1 LPVIKRLVI
10 FFVLFNCYY
19 SSFCQQLTGVWKGR
33 INNSRVELKLV
44 QNGDSITGTSY
55 YHGLINNYRR
65 YSIKGYFDPYTN
77 SVVWWDDQLISNKG
91 VNTSEKEWLSVADF
105 DCPGS
110 GRMYLDGKASP
121 KETKEKPQG
130 VVSLT
135 KVNKPSFHDEWDFII
150 DNYTEGGNNPKLIDS
165 ISRIALLR
173 KPEPERPL
181 IANQTKPA
189 PTITPA
195 VSKTPAVQKPVEVP
209 VATVIKPTK
218 PLTID
223 EMFTTRK
230 KIFNTE
236 IPVMGDSIELRFYD
250 NAEVD
255 GDSISLFLNN
265 KMIFTHLR
273 LTANAYTIKLPVK
286 DLQQDNE
293 LVMVAENLGAIP
305 PNTSYMVAIVGD
317 KKFDAQLEST
327 ENSSSL
333 IRLKKQ

>member
-1 LPVIKRLVI
+1 
-10 FFVLFNCYY
+10 
-19 SSFCQQLTGVWKGR
+19 LTGVWRGR

-44 QNGDSITGTSY
+44 QVGDSITGTSY
-55 YHGLINNYRR
+55 YHGLLNNYRR
-65 YSIKGYFDPYTN
+65 YSIKGYFDPYSN

-91 VNTSEKEWLSVADF
+91 VNTLEKEWLSVADF

-135 KVNKPSFHDEWDFII
+135 KVNKPSFNDEWDFII
-150 DNYTEGGNNPKLIDS
+150 DNFTQGGNNPVLIDS
-165 ISRIALLR
+165 ISRIALSR
-173 KPEPERPL
+173 KPEPEKP
-181 IANQTKPA
+181 IAKQSKQA
-189 PTITPA
+189 PVITPA
-195 VSKTPAVQKPVEVP
+195 VSKTTTVQKPVEVP
-209 VATVIKPTK
+209 IVIVSKPAK

-223 EMFTTRK
+223 EMFSTRK

-236 IPVMGDSIELRFYD
+236 IPVIGDSIELRFYD

-255 GDSISLFLNN
+255 GDSISLFLNG
-265 KMIFTHLR
+265 KMIFTHVR
-273 LTANAYTIKLPVK
+273 LTGNAYTIKLPVK

-293 LVMVAENLGAIP
+293 LVMVAENLGSIP
-305 PNTSYMVAIVGD
+305 PNTSYMVAIVGE
-317 KKFDAQLEST
+317 KRFEAQLEST

>member
-1 LPVIKRLVI
+1 
-10 FFVLFNCYY
+10 
-19 SSFCQQLTGVWKGR
+19 LTGVWRGR

-44 QNGDSITGTSY
+44 QVGDSITGTSY
-55 YHGLINNYRR
+55 YHGLLNNYRR
-65 YSIKGYFDPYTN
+65 YSIKGYFDPYSN

-130 VVSLT
+130 TVSLT
-135 KVNKPSFHDEWDFII
+135 KVNKSTFNDEWDFII
-150 DNYTEGGNNPKLIDS
+150 DNYTQGGNNPVLIDS
-165 ISRIALLR
+165 VSKIALSR
-173 KPEPERPL
+173 KPEPEKP
-181 IANQTKPA
+181 IAKQSKPD
-189 PTITPA
+189 PVITPA
-195 VSKTPAVQKPVEVP
+195 VSKTTTVQKPVEVP
-209 VATVIKPTK
+209 IVTVSKPAK

-223 EMFTTRK
+223 EMFSTRK

-236 IPVMGDSIELRFYD
+236 IPVFGDSIELRFYD

-255 GDSISLFLNN
+255 GDSISLFLND
-265 KMIFTHLR
+265 KMIFTHVR
-273 LTANAYTIKLPVK
+273 LTGNAYTIKLPVK

-305 PNTSYMVAIVGD
+305 PNTSYMIAIVGD
-317 KKFDAQLEST
+317 KRYEAQLEST